1 MSREAIQERKS
12 RLSNAKQELLG
23 KLWDSTPATKPLPG
37 AISRAVKQPWYPT
50 SFQQKRLWFA
60 SQIDSDVAIYNLV
73 RAFRLHGAFD
83 VEILKKGLEELVERH
98 AILRTTFSMMD
109 GDPVQVVKDR
119 IELPF
124 VYVDLK
130 AIGCEAR
137 EPEAAAFLEREA
149 RTRFD
154 LGTGPLMR
162 FSVLQLQD
170 QEHLLIVAMHHILT
184 DDWSMKIFFRE
195 LSSVYHAFLAG
206 QHSPLSELPI
216 SYADFAVW
224 QQRHAEDKENASQI
238 SYWRQQ
244 LAGISPFLN
253 LPTKP
258 KLPKH
263 SHAGARLS
271 FPVAKPLWR
280 ALEELCQAGKH
291 TLFEVLL
298 GAFQVLLAYY
308 TGDSDVVVGTIVSSR
323 DREELEP
330 LIGFLVNTLVLR
342 GNVSGNLSF
351 TEVLK
356 QARETLLDAH
366 KHKQLPFE
374 LLVRELQPERTNVH
388 APLFQIMFSIQNL
401 SDADLVLDGVRA
413 EAVPVEYGS
422 TVFDLNFVP
431 ERSDDGLNLALQ
443 YNTSVFEESTIRRF
457 VAHYQR
463 MLERLAVAPEQRVS
477 EVCILS
483 DSERRQVVE
492 EWNDTQ
498 QQIPELC
505 LHHLF
510 EEQALRTPN
519 AVALVFSDEQLTYK
533 ELNEKANQLAHFL
546 RSWGVQTETPVAICC
561 ERSFDL
567 IIGILGIL
575 KAGGVYVPLDPS
587 YPAERLSWMLDDSHA
602 PILLT
607 QEHLLRN
614 MPSHWV
620 QIIAMDTERD
630 RIAAESMTN
639 PTAATI
645 PANLAYLMYTSG
657 STGTPKGVA
666 VEHRAVVRLALGTR
680 AFTVAPSDIFI
691 LLSPVTFDA
700 STLEIWAPFLNG
712 ARLAVFPP
720 FMPSP
725 KEIGEFI
732 EKERVSVLWLTAGL
746 FHQLVETELAKLSGV
761 RQVLTGGDVVSA
773 RHVRMLTQMFPE
785 CVVINGYGP
794 TENTTFTAC
803 HAIQGDPGPLNGVPI
818 GRPISNT
825 TAYVLDAQM
834 NPLPVGVS
842 GELFTGGMGLARG
855 YLGAPDWTAE
865 KFLPNPFSKTG
876 GERLYRTGD
885 RVRWQADGALEFL
898 GRFDFQV
905 KLRGFRIELEEIQAV
920 LEKVSGVRQAL
931 AMLREYSTEDKR
943 LVAYVAAEAGTPAAD
958 EGYLRSYMQERL
970 PEYMVPGAVVIMGEL
985 PLTHNG
991 KVDRR
996 ALPDPEFGNKNSVED
1011 APRTPIEEIVAGIWC
1026 EILKVDCAGIHDSF
1040 FDLGGHSLLA
1050 TQVISRVR
1058 LIFQVELPLSVLF
1071 EKPTIATFAA
1081 RLEEEV
1087 RKGSKSAI
1095 PPMRPI
1101 NRETPLPLSFAQQRL
1116 WFLHQL
1122 QPESAAYNVP
1132 IALRLQGEIR
1142 LEMLERAFTELV
1154 RRHEILRTCVK
1165 IIGQEARQ
1173 VIAPAAPV
1181 QLPLTDLSGLSAE
1194 KREAEARLLMG
1205 EEARTAFDLASG
1217 PLIRGRM
1224 LRLTTTEHVL
1234 LVTIHHIA
1242 SDGWSMGIMMREITS
1257 LYGAYGA
1264 GQESPLPELTLQY
1277 ADYAAVQREWL
1288 QGEVLEEQL
1297 SYWKKQLTDLPGL
1310 EIHTD
1315 YPRTNLGSE
1324 AGVALPWTLS
1334 EGLSRELKELS
1345 RREGVTLF
1353 MTMLAAFQLLL
1364 SRYSGQ
1370 EDVAVGTPIAGR
1382 RWAETE
1388 NLIGF
1393 FVNTLVLRAD
1403 TRGTPTFR
1411 QMLEQVRATT
1421 LRAHAYQDIPFEKLV
1436 EELRPERD
1444 LSRTPFFQVL
1454 FVFQNAPEA
1463 ELHLSNVKVSRIEI
1477 PLEVTKFELAL
1488 MAAESGDRIEGALG
1502 YRTGLFAE
1510 TRMRRLLGHWENL
1523 LTAIVSDPQSRI
1535 ADLQFLSSQ
1544 ERQQLLI
1551 DWTQVKRSY
1560 PEPRLLQQ
1568 VFEEQAQDNPLAI
1581 AVQFEGQKLTYAEL
1595 NCRANQLAHYLK
1607 KSGVGPEAL
1616 VGLCLERGTGIIISV
1631 LAVLKAGGAYVP
1643 LDPDYPEDRINYML
1657 QDAGVKM
1664 LMADSSTEPKL
1675 GGCMS
1680 KLVNLDRDWE
1690 EISRESQCNP
1700 KPEATT
1706 ENVAYVIYT
1715 SGSTGRPKGV
1725 AVTHNNVARLFAA
1738 TQHWFQ
1744 FSRNDVW
1751 TMFHSYAFD
1760 FSVWEIWGAL
1770 LFGGR
1775 LVVVPYRVS
1784 RAPAAFRAM
1793 LIEEEVTV
1801 LNQTP
1806 SAFRQL
1812 VQLEETSEH
1821 PNQELTLRFVIFGG
1835 EALDMSSLRPWFANR
1850 GNQRPRLVNM
1860 YGITETTVHVTY
1872 QALAAEMAQAPA
1884 SVIGGPIPDL
1894 QVFLLD
1900 RGLQPVPIGFA
1911 GEMFIGGAGL
1921 ARGYL
1926 NRPELTAERFVP
1938 NPFSIVEGERLYRS
1952 GDKARFRED
1961 GTLEYLG
1968 RIDFQVKVRGYR
1980 IELGEIESAL
1990 QQYRS
1995 VQQAVVLAHEDHSR
2009 EKRLVAY
2016 VVKKAGHE
2024 DLRLN
2029 DLRSHLE
2036 ERLPA
2041 YMVPAAFIELAE
2053 LPLTPNGKI
2062 DRKALPNP
2070 GIQDR
2075 VSEAVFIAPQ
2085 NELEKAVA
2093 AIWQQ
2098 LLHVDKVSV
2107 FDNFFDLGGHSLLI
2121 IQVHAALRQMN
2132 PSVSVTDLFKFPT
2145 IASLAKHLLQ
2155 DPAQQLRSELKE
2167 DAELERIKRGKLRLA
2182 TLQRKPLPVH

>member
-1 MSREAIQERKS
+1 
-12 RLSNAKQELLG
+12 LG
-23 KLWDSTPATKPLPG
+23 KLWDTTPVTTLLRD
-37 AISRAVKQPWYPT
+37 AIPSAGKQPWYPA

-73 RAFRLHGAFD
+73 RAFRLNGPLD
-83 VEILKKGLEELVERH
+83 VEILRKGLEELIRRH
-98 AILRTTFSMMD
+98 AILRTIFRMVE
-109 GDPVQVVKDR
+109 GDPVQIVKDG

-124 VYVDLK
+124 FYADLRV
-130 AIGCEAR
+130 IGPEAR
-137 EPEAAAFLEREA
+137 ESGAAALFEREA

-154 LGTGPLMR
+154 LGAGPLMR

-184 DDWSMKIFFRE
+184 DDWSIKIFFRE
-195 LSSVYHAFLAG
+195 LSAVYHAFLAG
-206 QHSPLSELPI
+206 LPSPLSELRI

-224 QQRHAEDKENASQI
+224 QNCHAKDQENASQI
-238 SYWRQQ
+238 SYWRRQ
-244 LAGISPFLN
+244 LAGISPTLN
-253 LPTKP
+253 LSTKP
-258 KLPKH
+258 RLPKH
-263 SHAGARLS
+263 SQAGARLS

-280 ALEELCQAGKH
+280 SLEQICRTGKH

-308 TGDSDVVVGTIVSSR
+308 TGDSDVVVGTIISSR

-330 LIGFLVNTLVLR
+330 LMGFLVNTLVLR
-342 GNVSGNLSF
+342 GNISGNLSF
-351 TEVLK
+351 TQVLK

-401 SDADLVLDGVRA
+401 SDSDLVLEGVHA
-413 EAVPVEYGS
+413 KTIPVEYGS

-431 ERSDDGLNLALQ
+431 ERSNDGLNLALQ

-457 VAHYQR
+457 VVHYQK
-463 MLERLAVAPEQRVS
+463 MLERLVVAPEQRVS
-477 EVCILS
+477 EVCVL
-483 DSERRQVVE
+483 DESERHQVVE
-492 EWNDTQ
+492 EWNNTQ

-505 LHHLF
+505 LHQLF
-510 EEQALRTPN
+510 EEQVLRTPS
-519 AVALVFSDEQLTYK
+519 AVALVFAGERLTYT
-533 ELNEKANQLAHFL
+533 ELNGKANQLAHFL
-546 RSWGVQTETPVAICC
+546 RAWGVQTETPVAICC

-575 KAGGVYVPLDPS
+575 KAGGVYVPLDAS
-587 YPAERLSWMLDDSHA
+587 YPRERLGWMLDDSRA

-614 MPSHWV
+614 IPSHWV
-620 QIIAMDTERD
+620 QMIAMDAERD
-630 RIAAESMTN
+630 RIATESMAN
-639 PTAATI
+639 PTPTTV
-645 PANLAYLMYTSG
+645 PANLAYVMYTSG

-666 VEHRAVVRLALGTR
+666 VEHRAIARLALGTR
-680 AFTVAPSDIFI
+680 AFTAVPSDTFI

-700 STLEIWAPFLNG
+700 STLEIWAPLLNG
-712 ARLAVFPP
+712 ARLAVFPA
-720 FMPSP
+720 FTPSP

-732 EKERVSVLWLTAGL
+732 EKAGGTVLWLTAGL
-746 FHQLVETELAKLSGV
+746 FHQLVETELPTLRGV
-761 RQVLTGGDVVSA
+761 RQLLTGGDVVSP
-773 RHVRMLTQMFPE
+773 RYIRRLTQTFPE
-785 CVVINGYGP
+785 CAVINGYGP
-794 TENTTFTAC
+794 TENTTFTTC
-803 HAIQGDPGPLNGVPI
+803 HAIQGDPGPLNSFPI
-818 GRPISNT
+818 GKPISNT

-855 YLGAPDWTAE
+855 YLGSPDWTAE
-865 KFLPNPFSKTG
+865 KFLPNPFSKIG

-885 RVRWQADGALEFL
+885 RVRWQADGTLEFL

-920 LEKVSGVRQAL
+920 LEKVAGVRQAL
-931 AMLREYSTEDKR
+931 ALLREYTPEDKR

-958 EGYLRSYMQERL
+958 KDHLRSYMQERL
-970 PEYMVPGAVVIMGEL
+970 PEYMVPGAVVIMDEL

-991 KVDRR
+991 KVDRK
-996 ALPDPEFGNKNSVED
+996 ALPDPEYGNKKSVAC
-1011 APRTPIEEIVAGIWC
+1011 APRTPVEEIVAGIWC
-1026 EILKVDCAGIHDSF
+1026 EILKLDCASVHDSF

-1058 LIFQVELPLSVLF
+1058 LTFQVDLSLSILF
-1071 EKPTIATFAA
+1071 ENPTIAAFAA

-1087 RKGSKSAI
+1087 RKGKKSAI

-1101 NRETPLPLSFAQQRL
+1101 NREIPLPLSFAQQRL

-1154 RRHEILRTCVK
+1154 RRHEVLRTCLEMV
-1165 IIGQEARQ
+1165 GQEVRQ
-1173 VIAPAAPV
+1173 VIAPTVPV
-1181 QLPLTDLSGLSAE
+1181 QLPLTDLSMLSAE
-1194 KREAEARLLMG
+1194 EREAEARLQMG
-1205 EEARTAFDLASG
+1205 EEARRVFDLANG

-1224 LRLTTTEHVL
+1224 LRLAPTEHVL

-1257 LYGAYGA
+1257 LYEAYSA
-1264 GQESPLPELTLQY
+1264 GQESLLPELTLQY
-1277 ADYAAVQREWL
+1277 ADYAMVQREWL

-1297 SYWKKQLTDLPGL
+1297 SYWKKQLADLPGL
-1310 EIHTD
+1310 EIPTD
-1315 YPRTNLGSE
+1315 YPRTDLGSE
-1324 AGVALPWTLS
+1324 AGAALPWTLS
-1334 EGLSRELKELS
+1334 EELSRQLKELS

-1393 FVNTLVLRAD
+1393 FVNTLVLRTDMSGA
-1403 TRGTPTFR
+1403 PTFR
-1411 QMLEQVRATT
+1411 QMLGRVRATT
-1421 LRAHAYQDIPFEKLV
+1421 LGAHAYQDIPFEKLV

-1463 ELHLSNVKVSRIEI
+1463 ELHLSNVKISRVEI
-1477 PLEVTKFELAL
+1477 PLEVTKFEFAL
-1488 MAAESGDRIEGALG
+1488 MAAESGDKIEGALG

-1510 TRMRRLLGHWENL
+1510 PKMRRLLDHWKNL
-1523 LTAIVSDPQSRI
+1523 LTAIVGDPQSRI
-1535 ADLQFLSSQ
+1535 SDLQFLSLE
-1544 ERQQLLI
+1544 ERRQLLI
-1551 DWTQVKRSY
+1551 EWNRVERNY
-1560 PEPRLLQQ
+1560 PEARLLQQ
-1568 VFEEQAQDNPLAI
+1568 VFEEKAQDNPLAI
-1581 AVQFEGQKLTYAEL
+1581 AVQFEQQKLTYAEL
-1595 NCRANQLAHYLK
+1595 NCRANQLGHYLK

-1616 VGLCLERGTGIIISV
+1616 VGLCMERGPGIIVSV

-1643 LDPDYPEDRINYML
+1643 LDPDYPEERISYML
-1657 QDAGVKM
+1657 QDAGMKM
-1664 LMADSSTEPKL
+1664 LIADSSTESKIA
-1675 GGCMS
+1675 GCMG

-1690 EISRESQCNP
+1690 EISRESQFNP

-1725 AVTHNNVARLFAA
+1725 AVTHSNVARLFAA

-1744 FSRNDVW
+1744 FSDNDVW

-1775 LVVVPYRVS
+1775 LVIVPYRVG
-1784 RAPAAFRAM
+1784 REPAAFRAM

-1812 VQLEETSEH
+1812 VQLEETSEAT
-1821 PNQELTLRFVIFGG
+1821 NQKVALRLVIFGG
-1835 EALDMSSLRPWFANR
+1835 EALDMPSLRPWFAGR
-1850 GNQRPRLVNM
+1850 GTQLPRLVNM

-1872 QALAAEMAQAPA
+1872 QPVTEEMAQDHA

-1900 RGLQPVPIGFA
+1900 RYLQPVPIGLP

-1926 NRPELTAERFVP
+1926 NRPELTGERFVP
-1938 NPFSIVEGERLYRS
+1938 NPFSIHGGERLYRS

-1961 GTLEYLG
+1961 GALEYLG

-1990 QQYRS
+1990 QQHRL
-1995 VQQAVVLAHEDHSR
+1995 VQKAVVLAHEDRSG

-2016 VVKKAGHE
+2016 VVKKGSHE
-2024 DLRLN
+2024 DLRSS
-2029 DLRSHLE
+2029 DLRRHLE
-2036 ERLPA
+2036 ECLPA
-2041 YMVPAAFIELAE
+2041 YMVPVAFMELAE
-2053 LPLTPNGKI
+2053 LPLTTNGKI

-2070 GIQDR
+2070 GILDR
-2075 VSEAVFIAPQ
+2075 ASEAVFIAPQ

-2093 AIWQQ
+2093 AIWQR
-2098 LLHVDKVSV
+2098 LLRVDKVSV

-2132 PSVSVTDLFKFPT
+2132 QPVSVTDLFKFPT

-2155 DPAQQLRSELKE
+2155 DPAQELRKELKE
-2167 DAELERIKRGKLRLA
+2167 DAELERLKRGKRRLA
-2182 TLQRKPLPVH
+2182 TRQQKPLPAN